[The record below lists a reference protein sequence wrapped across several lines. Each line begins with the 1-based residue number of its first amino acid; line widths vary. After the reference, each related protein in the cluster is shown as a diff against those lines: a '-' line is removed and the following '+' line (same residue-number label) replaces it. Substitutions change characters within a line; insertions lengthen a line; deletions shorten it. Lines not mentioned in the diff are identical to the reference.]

1 MTTTTMSYARST
13 GQPRRFAF
21 DPWLI
26 GTVAALLLVGLIMV
40 ASASIGVSERET
52 GNAFFYFQRQLI
64 FVGLG
69 LVAAL
74 LAIAIPT
81 SVWEKH
87 SIYLL
92 GGAFVLLVLV
102 LVPGLGH
109 EVNGSRRWVRL
120 GIMNFQVS
128 ELARVMLLTY
138 IASYAVRRSDEL
150 CSSFKGF
157 MKPVAV
163 LGAAAVLL
171 LAEPDFGAATVLMAT
186 GLAVLFLAGVRL
198 HHLLVPVLVAVA
210 GMALLAV
217 TSSYRMRRLT
227 AFRNPWDD
235 PFDSGFQLVQSLIAI
250 GRGEWFGVGLGSS
263 VQKLFY
269 LPGGAHGLRVRG
281 AGRGVRL
288 RRRRASSSALFAL
301 LVGRALDISRKAAD
315 AGLTFQSYLAASIGI
330 WLGLQAFVNIGVN
343 MGLLPTKGLTLPL
356 LSYGGSSM
364 LVTLGVLGAP
374 AAHPSRD
381 ADVGPFRREPRG
393 APRMTRPTAMIMAG
407 GTGGHVFPAL
417 ATARVLRARGFDI
430 VWLGTRRGIE
440 ARLVPAEGIP
450 VEWLSV
456 SGLRGKGVAH
466 AARRA
471 VPPRCWRSCRRC
483 VRCAGIV
490 PASCS
495 APADSSRARAAS
507 RRGCCAGRSSC
518 TSRTRSRD

>member
-1 MTTTTMSYARST
+1 MSTTTMSYARST

-52 GNAFFYFQRQLI
+52 GNAFFYFQRQLT

-120 GIMNFQVS
+120 SIMNFQVS

-227 AFRNPWDD
+227 AFRNPWED

-269 LPGGAHGLRVRG
+269 LPEAHTDFVFAVLAEEFGFV
-281 AGRGVRL
+281 GVV
-288 RRRRASSSALFAL
+288 AVVGLFAL

-330 WLGLQAFVNIGVN
+330 WVGLQAFVNIGVN

-364 LVTLGVLGAP
+364 LVTLGVLGLLQRIHHETQMSGRSAV
-374 AAHPSRD
+374 SRE
-381 ADVGPFRREPRG
+381 ARRE
-393 APRMTRPTAMIMAG
+393 
-407 GTGGHVFPAL
+407 
-417 ATARVLRARGFDI
+417 
-430 VWLGTRRGIE
+430 
-440 ARLVPAEGIP
+440 
-450 VEWLSV
+450 
-456 SGLRGKGVAH
+456 
-466 AARRA
+466 
-471 VPPRCWRSCRRC
+471 
-483 VRCAGIV
+483 
-490 PASCS
+490 
-495 APADSSRARAAS
+495 
-507 RRGCCAGRSSC
+507 
-518 TSRTRSRD
+518 

>member
-26 GTVAALLLVGLIMV
+26 GTVGALLLVGLIMV

-64 FVGLG
+64 YVGLG

-74 LAIAIPT
+74 VAISIPT

-120 GIMNFQVS
+120 GFMNFQVS

-138 IASYAVRRSDEL
+138 IASYAVRRSEEL

-186 GLAVLFLAGVRL
+186 GLAVLFLAGVRI

-210 GMALLAV
+210 GMAVLAV

-227 AFRNPWDD
+227 AFRNPWED

-269 LPGGAHGLRVRG
+269 LPEAHTDFVFAVLAEEFGFVGVVVVVGL
-281 AGRGVRL
+281 
-288 RRRRASSSALFAL
+288 FTL
-301 LVGRALDISRKAAD
+301 LVGRAFEISRRAAD

-330 WLGLQAFVNIGVN
+330 WVGLQAFVNIGVN

-364 LVTLGVLGAP
+364 LVTLGVLGLLLRIHHETQMSGRSAV
-374 AAHPSRD
+374 SRE
-381 ADVGPFRREPRG
+381 ARRE
-393 APRMTRPTAMIMAG
+393 
-407 GTGGHVFPAL
+407 
-417 ATARVLRARGFDI
+417 
-430 VWLGTRRGIE
+430 
-440 ARLVPAEGIP
+440 
-450 VEWLSV
+450 
-456 SGLRGKGVAH
+456 
-466 AARRA
+466 
-471 VPPRCWRSCRRC
+471 
-483 VRCAGIV
+483 
-490 PASCS
+490 
-495 APADSSRARAAS
+495 
-507 RRGCCAGRSSC
+507 
-518 TSRTRSRD
+518 

>member
-52 GNAFFYFQRQLI
+52 GNAFFYFQRQLVY
-64 FVGLG
+64 VGLG

-81 SVWEKH
+81 NVWEKH

-120 GIMNFQVS
+120 GFMNFQVS

-269 LPGGAHGLRVRG
+269 LPEAHTDFVFAVLAEEFGFV
-281 AGRGVRL
+281 GVV
-288 RRRRASSSALFAL
+288 AVVGLFAL

-330 WLGLQAFVNIGVN
+330 WVGLQAFVNIGVN

-364 LVTLGVLGAP
+364 LVTLGVLGILLRIHHETQMSGRSAV
-374 AAHPSRD
+374 SRE
-381 ADVGPFRREPRG
+381 ARRE
-393 APRMTRPTAMIMAG
+393 
-407 GTGGHVFPAL
+407 
-417 ATARVLRARGFDI
+417 
-430 VWLGTRRGIE
+430 
-440 ARLVPAEGIP
+440 
-450 VEWLSV
+450 
-456 SGLRGKGVAH
+456 
-466 AARRA
+466 
-471 VPPRCWRSCRRC
+471 
-483 VRCAGIV
+483 
-490 PASCS
+490 
-495 APADSSRARAAS
+495 
-507 RRGCCAGRSSC
+507 
-518 TSRTRSRD
+518 

>member
-1 MTTTTMSYARST
+1 MTATTMSYARST

-26 GTVAALLLVGLIMV
+26 GTIGALLLAGLIMV

-92 GGAFVLLVLV
+92 GAAFVLLVLV

-120 GIMNFQVS
+120 SIMNFQVS

-210 GMALLAV
+210 GMGLLAV

-227 AFRNPWDD
+227 AFRNPWED

-269 LPGGAHGLRVRG
+269 LPEAHTDFVFAVLAEEFGFVGVVAVIGLY
-281 AGRGVRL
+281 
-288 RRRRASSSALFAL
+288 AL
-301 LVGRALDISRKAAD
+301 LVGRALDISRRAAD
-315 AGLTFQSYLAASIGI
+315 AGLQFQSYLAASIGI
-330 WLGLQAFVNIGVN
+330 WVGLQAFVNIGVN

-364 LVTLGVLGAP
+364 LVTLGVLGVLLRIHHETQMSGRSAV
-374 AAHPSRD
+374 SRE
-381 ADVGPFRREPRG
+381 ARRE
-393 APRMTRPTAMIMAG
+393 
-407 GTGGHVFPAL
+407 
-417 ATARVLRARGFDI
+417 
-430 VWLGTRRGIE
+430 
-440 ARLVPAEGIP
+440 
-450 VEWLSV
+450 
-456 SGLRGKGVAH
+456 
-466 AARRA
+466 
-471 VPPRCWRSCRRC
+471 
-483 VRCAGIV
+483 
-490 PASCS
+490 
-495 APADSSRARAAS
+495 
-507 RRGCCAGRSSC
+507 
-518 TSRTRSRD
+518 

>member
-26 GTVAALLLVGLIMV
+26 GTIGALLLAGLIMV

-69 LVAAL
+69 LVAAM

-81 SVWEKH
+81 SVWERH

-120 GIMNFQVS
+120 SFMNFQVS

-198 HHLLVPVLVAVA
+198 HHLLVPVLIAVA

-227 AFRNPWDD
+227 AFRNPWED

-269 LPGGAHGLRVRG
+269 LPEAHTDFVFAVLAEEFGFVGVVAVIGLY
-281 AGRGVRL
+281 
-288 RRRRASSSALFAL
+288 AL
-301 LVGRALDISRKAAD
+301 LVGRALDISRRAAG
-315 AGLTFQSYLAASIGI
+315 AGLQFQSYLAASIGI
-330 WLGLQAFVNIGVN
+330 WVGLQAFVNIGVN

-364 LVTLGVLGAP
+364 LVTLGVLGVLLRIHHETQMSGRSAV
-374 AAHPSRD
+374 SRE
-381 ADVGPFRREPRG
+381 ARRE
-393 APRMTRPTAMIMAG
+393 
-407 GTGGHVFPAL
+407 
-417 ATARVLRARGFDI
+417 
-430 VWLGTRRGIE
+430 
-440 ARLVPAEGIP
+440 
-450 VEWLSV
+450 
-456 SGLRGKGVAH
+456 
-466 AARRA
+466 
-471 VPPRCWRSCRRC
+471 
-483 VRCAGIV
+483 
-490 PASCS
+490 
-495 APADSSRARAAS
+495 
-507 RRGCCAGRSSC
+507 
-518 TSRTRSRD
+518 